1 MNVVRYADRPDL
13 RERRFEELT
22 QPTFP
27 AYMNE
32 NEPGNLY
39 WDRLYTDFP
48 DFQVALVDGD
58 DLLAEA
64 HAISLPWDGSLED
77 LPSGW
82 DEGFVRGMTSDRPHT
97 ALMAIAISVA
107 PSQQGRQLS
116 SRMIQTFTDN
126 ARAAGLT
133 NGVIAPVRPTWKERY
148 PLIPI
153 ETYVEWRRPDGSHFD
168 PWIRVHEL
176 VGGEIIA
183 AAPQSM
189 IIRGSAAEW
198 AEWTGMAFP
207 GDGEY
212 VFPGCLATLRRRGRH
227 RHARRAERLD
237 AAPRGVGRVC
247 LALRRGDQREG
258 SVKQTRAPPPSRF
271 SAQIRPPWASTR
283 PRAIASPSPAPRDER
298 D

>member
-13 RERRFEELT
+13 MERRYEELT
-22 QPTFP
+22 LPTFP
-27 AYMNE
+27 EYMNN

-39 WDRLYTDFP
+39 WGRLYTDFP

-64 HAISLPWDGSLED
+64 HAVPLPWDGTLED

-116 SRMIQTFTDN
+116 SRMIRTFTDN
-126 ARAAGLT
+126 ARAAGLS

-153 ETYVEWRRPDGSHFD
+153 ETYIDWRRADGTHFD
-168 PWIRVHEL
+168 PWMRIHER
-176 VGGEIIA
+176 VGGEIIGRRTEVDGHPGA
-183 AAPQSM
+183 GVRLARVDGHGVPGRRRVRLPAWSRDAP
-189 IIRGSAAEW
+189 
-198 AEWTGMAFP
+198 
-207 GDGEY
+207 
-212 VFPGCLATLRRRGRH
+212 RRGRD

-237 AAPRGVGRVC
+237 AA
-247 LALRRGDQREG
+247 RRL
-258 SVKQTRAPPPSRF
+258 
-271 SAQIRPPWASTR
+271 I
-283 PRAIASPSPAPRDER
+283 
-298 D
+298 